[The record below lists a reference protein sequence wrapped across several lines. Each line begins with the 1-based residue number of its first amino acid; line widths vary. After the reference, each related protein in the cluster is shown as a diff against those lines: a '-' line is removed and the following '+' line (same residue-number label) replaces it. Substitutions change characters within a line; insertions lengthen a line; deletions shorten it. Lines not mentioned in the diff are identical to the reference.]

1 MGYTGLRRNTRRN
14 ISLKKLNKDEIHSFS
29 IEQMAGLILYILRE
43 NKSGRR
49 RVGYYGSSTYSIVCF
64 EISPIWLGMENGTL
78 KNAHGTIIAYE
89 GDRPTK
95 ELMDIY
101 ERACYFLKI
110 KELIRDDPTQNA
122 SEFVILT
129 EQGEKININ
138 SNFELDL
145 VREPQEIIRKFQ
157 KSVFLME
164 TNYKGE
170 ISCGSCFLLEDNILI
185 TCRHNIEERGIKII
199 FNDNL
204 EFDKTFFDI
213 TPHETRDLAILK
225 FKDQTLNDLMKDFL
239 PLNITNEKVELTE
252 QLITLGYPKIA
263 QRTTQLLTDLGICQG
278 YTRDYWG
285 NEYITFSNRISGGFS
300 GGPVITLKGKVV
312 GIITESTE
320 QTTGSNA
327 VNTSEGTTYYHGT
340 PSEFVFDLL

>member
-1 MGYTGLRRNTRRN
+1 
-14 ISLKKLNKDEIHSFS
+14 LKKLNKDEIHRFS

-43 NKSGRR
+43 YKSGRR
-49 RVGYYGSSTYSIVCF
+49 RVNYYGSSTYSIVCF
-64 EISPIWLGMENGTL
+64 EISPIWLGMENGIL
-78 KNAHGTIIAYE
+78 KNPDGTINTYA
-89 GDRPTK
+89 GDRPPK
-95 ELMDIY
+95 ELTDIY
-101 ERACYFLKI
+101 EKACHFLRVKD
-110 KELIRDDPTQNA
+110 LIRDDPTQSA

-129 EQGEKININ
+129 EQGEKIEIN
-138 SNFELDL
+138 PNFELDL
-145 VREPQEIIRKFQ
+145 IRDPKEIIKKF
-157 KSVFLME
+157 KESVFLME
-164 TNYKGE
+164 TNSNGE
-170 ISCGSCFLLEDNILI
+170 ISCGSCFLLENSILL
-185 TCRHNIEERGIKII
+185 TCRHNIEERDFKII

-204 EFDKTFFDI
+204 EFDKSFFNI

-225 FKDQTLNDLMKDFL
+225 FKDRTLNDLMKDFL

-312 GIITESTE
+312 GIITEATE